1 MAEGIKIEIF
11 KQKNADELTKALS
24 DPDSRMETGGAA
36 AVTAALA
43 ASLLERA
50 AAITKKTAGENE
62 RVDYILRNAEILRGY
77 MIHLID
83 EDVKSRH
90 PLRRALREGG
100 EQEIEAA
107 RQPAV
112 AIPAEVINMMGQMLE
127 LAKELCALCPRDAVH
142 WLGECAELAKELCA
156 LCPRD
161 VGHFLGECAELAM
174 AAIRSARLYILDMS
188 DKCSDETY
196 RFVVRRENEITLS
209 ACEAC
214 AAEIRKAAE
223 EAV

>member
-1 MAEGIKIEIF
+1 MAEAIKIEIF

-24 DPDSRMETGGAA
+24 EPDSRMETGGAA

-77 MIHLID
+77 MVHLID

-90 PLRRALREGG
+90 PLRRALKEGG

-112 AIPAEVINMMGQMLE
+112 AIPAQPVSTSQVSPPSVLYSTVVPSVTPGV
-127 LAKELCALCPRDAVH
+127 AVMVCG
-142 WLGECAELAKELCA
+142 W
-156 LCPRD
+156 P
-161 VGHFLGECAELAM
+161 V
-174 AAIRSARLYILDMS
+174 
-188 DKCSDETY
+188 
-196 RFVVRRENEITLS
+196 
-209 ACEAC
+209 
-214 AAEIRKAAE
+214 
-223 EAV
+223 

>member
-77 MIHLID
+77 MVHLID

-90 PLRRALREGG
+90 PLRRALKEGG

-127 LAKELCALCPRDAVH
+127 LAKELCALCPRDA
-142 WLGECAELAKELCA
+142 
-156 LCPRD
+156 
-161 VGHFLGECAELAM
+161 GHFLGECAELAM

-209 ACEAC
+209 SCEAC
-214 AAEIRKAAE
+214 AEEIRKAAE
-223 EAV
+223 DAV

>member
-36 AVTAALA
+36 AVTAALS

-50 AAITKKTAGENE
+50 AAITKKALPGNE

-77 MIHLID
+77 MVHLID
-83 EDVKSRH
+83 EDVNCRG

-107 RQPAV
+107 RQPAA
-112 AIPAEVINMMGQMLE
+112 AIPAEIINMMGQLLE
-127 LAKELCALCPRDAVH
+127 LAEELCALCPKDAMH
-142 WLGECAELAKELCA
+142 YLGA
-156 LCPRD
+156 
-161 VGHFLGECAELAM
+161 CAELAM
-174 AAIRSARLYILDMS
+174 AAIRSARLFILDMS
-188 DKCSDETY
+188 DKCTDETY
-196 RFVVRRENEITLS
+196 RFVVRRENEITLT
-209 ACEAC
+209 ACEKC
-214 AAEIRKAAE
+214 AAEIAAAAGKA
-223 EAV
+223 V

>member
-24 DPDSRMETGGAA
+24 EPDSRMETGGAA

-62 RVDYILRNAEILRGY
+62 RVDCILRNAEILRGY
-77 MIHLID
+77 MVHLID

-90 PLRRALREGG
+90 PLRRALKEGG

-127 LAKELCALCPRDAVH
+127 LAKELCALCPKDAVH
-142 WLGECAELAKELCA
+142 W
-156 LCPRD
+156 
-161 VGHFLGECAELAM
+161 LGECAELAM

>member
-90 PLRRALREGG
+90 PLRRALKEGG

-127 LAKELCALCPRDAVH
+127 LAKELCALCPKDAVH
-142 WLGECAELAKELCA
+142 W
-156 LCPRD
+156 
-161 VGHFLGECAELAM
+161 LGECAELAM

-209 ACEAC
+209 SCEAC

>member
-24 DPDSRMETGGAA
+24 EPDSRMETGGAA

-77 MIHLID
+77 MVHLID

-90 PLRRALREGG
+90 PLRRALKEGG

-127 LAKELCALCPRDAVH
+127 LAKELCALCPKDAVH
-142 WLGECAELAKELCA
+142 WLGA
-156 LCPRD
+156 
-161 VGHFLGECAELAM
+161 CAELAM

-223 EAV
+223 NAV

>member
-1 MAEGIKIEIF
+1 MAEAIKIEIF

-24 DPDSRMETGGAA
+24 EPDSRMETGGAA

-62 RVDYILRNAEILRGY
+62 RVDYILRNAGILRGY
-77 MIHLID
+77 MVHLID

-90 PLRRALREGG
+90 PLRRALKEGG

-112 AIPAEVINMMGQMLE
+112 AIPAEIINMMGQMLE

-142 WLGECAELAKELCA
+142 WLGECAELA
-156 LCPRD
+156 
-161 VGHFLGECAELAM
+161 M
-174 AAIRSARLYILDMS
+174 AAIRSSRLYSLDMS

-196 RFVVRRENEITLS
+196 RFVVRRENEITLK
-209 ACEAC
+209 ACESC
-214 AAEIRKAAE
+214 AAEILKAAE
-223 EAV
+223 DAV

>member
-1 MAEGIKIEIF
+1 MAEAIRIEIF

-62 RVDYILRNAEILRGY
+62 RVNYILRNAGILRGY
-77 MIHLID
+77 MVHLID

-90 PLRRALREGG
+90 PLRRALKEGG

-127 LAKELCALCPRDAVH
+127 LAKELCALCPKDA
-142 WLGECAELAKELCA
+142 
-156 LCPRD
+156 R
-161 VGHFLGECAELAM
+161 HFLGECAELAM

-209 ACEAC
+209 SCEAC
-214 AAEIRKAAE
+214 ASEIRNAAE

>member
-24 DPDSRMETGGAA
+24 EPDSRMETGGAA

-50 AAITKKTAGENE
+50 AAITKKTAGEND

-77 MIHLID
+77 MVHLID

-90 PLRRALREGG
+90 PLRRALKEGG

-112 AIPAEVINMMGQMLE
+112 AIPAEIINMMGQMLE

-142 WLGECAELAKELCA
+142 W
-156 LCPRD
+156 
-161 VGHFLGECAELAM
+161 LGECAELAM

-209 ACEAC
+209 SCETC
-214 AAEIRKAAE
+214 AEEIRKAAE

>member
-90 PLRRALREGG
+90 PLRRALKEGG

-127 LAKELCALCPRDAVH
+127 LAKELCALCPKDAV
-142 WLGECAELAKELCA
+142 
-156 LCPRD
+156 
-161 VGHFLGECAELAM
+161 HFLGECAELAM

-209 ACEAC
+209 SCEAC
-214 AAEIRKAAE
+214 AAEIRRAAE
-223 EAV
+223 DAV

>member
-24 DPDSRMETGGAA
+24 NPESRMETGGAA

-50 AAITKKTAGENE
+50 AAITKKALPENE
-62 RVDYILRNAEILRGY
+62 RVDYILRNAEILRAY
-77 MIHLID
+77 MVHLID
-83 EDVKSRH
+83 EDVNCRG

-107 RQPAV
+107 RQPAA
-112 AIPAEVINMMGQMLE
+112 AIPAEIINMMGQLLE
-127 LAKELCALCPRDAVH
+127 LAEELCTLCPKEAQH
-142 WLGECAELAKELCA
+142 YLGA
-156 LCPRD
+156 
-161 VGHFLGECAELAM
+161 CAELAM
-174 AAIRSARLYILDMS
+174 AAIRSARLFILDMS
-188 DKCSDETY
+188 DKCTDETY

-209 ACEAC
+209 SCEAC

-223 EAV
+223 DAV

>member
-1 MAEGIKIEIF
+1 MAEAIKIEIF
-11 KQKNADELTKALS
+11 KQKNADELTRALS

-43 ASLLERA
+43 SSLLERA
-50 AAITKKTAGENE
+50 AAITKKALPENE

-77 MIHLID
+77 MVHLID

-90 PLRRALREGG
+90 PLRRALKEGG
-100 EQEIEAA
+100 EREIEAA

-112 AIPAEVINMMGQMLE
+112 AIPAEIINMMGQLLE
-127 LAKELCALCPRDAVH
+127 LTKELCALCPKDAM
-142 WLGECAELAKELCA
+142 
-156 LCPRD
+156 
-161 VGHFLGECAELAM
+161 HFLGEAAQLAM

-196 RFVVRRENEITLS
+196 RFVVRRENEITLDV
-209 ACEAC
+209 CETC
-214 AAEIRKAAE
+214 AAEILEAAE

>member
-77 MIHLID
+77 MVHLID

-107 RQPAV
+107 CQPAV

-127 LAKELCALCPRDAVH
+127 LAKELCALCPKDAVH
-142 WLGECAELAKELCA
+142 W
-156 LCPRD
+156 
-161 VGHFLGECAELAM
+161 LGECAELAM

-223 EAV
+223 DAV